1 MIILM
6 QAFFLP
12 SNFSEFAEISK
23 HNK

>member
-23 HNK
+23 DNK